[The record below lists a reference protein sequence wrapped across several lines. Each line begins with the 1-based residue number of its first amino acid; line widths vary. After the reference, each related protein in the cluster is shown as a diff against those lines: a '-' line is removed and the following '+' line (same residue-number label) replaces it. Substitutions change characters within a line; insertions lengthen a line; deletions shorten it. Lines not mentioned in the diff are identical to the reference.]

1 MENATE
7 KNNEMLQV
15 AMALVRCGWQMA
27 CDHILEQ
34 FKEREVPEWF
44 ADILLDMMDKEKKRQ
59 FDWIK
64 LKEEMEK
71 MGIEHLMPKTEGSK

>member
-1 MENATE
+1 MGNVTE
-7 KNNEMLQV
+7 KSNEMLQV

-27 CDHILEQ
+27 CDNILEQ
-34 FKEREVPEWF
+34 FKEREIPEWF
-44 ADILLDMMDKEKKRQ
+44 GDILLDMMDKEKKRQ
-59 FDWIK
+59 FDWVK